1 MKTFAFALMA
11 AAASAN
17 ILTSVQDFV
26 ANIPFS
32 KEEARQRFGSQK
44 RSFVTSPQHQHAVKQ
59 ARRTIHT
66 TRERL
71 GLEPFGARAAADR
84 GIDVR
89 RAYADMTGFAAQIL
103 GLFQGL
109 QYDDS
114 GEQSMCFMAVED
126 ALTATSN
133 LTYVLKNMYQPWF
146 WADGQMVTQD
156 AIAVYSSIYL
166 DCDVNKLF
174 DSMTTL
180 LSVEGASTLGARVG
194 GAMLSSYPRWTEAS
208 DDPLVGDFETAEAFG
223 ALLKDVL
230 NYAI

>member
-17 ILTSVQDFV
+17 LLSNVQDFFGAMPV
-26 ANIPFS
+26 S
-32 KEEARQRFGSQK
+32 KQDARDRFGGQK
-44 RSFVTSPQHQHAVKQ
+44 KQFVTNQQHQHAVKQ

-66 TRERL
+66 TRDRL
-71 GLEPFGARAAADR
+71 GLEPFGAHAASDR

-89 RAYADMTGFAAQIL
+89 KAYDDMTGLSAKIL
-103 GLFQGL
+103 GIFQGL

-133 LTYVLKNMYQPWF
+133 LGYVLKNVYQPWF
-146 WADGQMVTQD
+146 WADAQMVVQD
-156 AIAVYSSIYL
+156 AIAVYGAIYL
-166 DCDVNKLF
+166 DCDVNKFF

-180 LSVEGASTLGARVG
+180 ISAEGVSALGARAG
-194 GAMLSSYPRWTEAS
+194 GALLSAYPRW
-208 DDPLVGDFETAEAFG
+208 
-223 ALLKDVL
+223 
-230 NYAI
+230 